1 MDESGEKRGHRGR
14 ETTTDAI
21 LAAALELFSA
31 KGYAAVT
38 VREIGERAGVS
49 HALVHRYV
57 GSKADIF
64 RAVLE
69 RYEGALLAAA
79 PDDSDLL
86 ESAARM
92 LREGLLH
99 HRDYVRL
106 VIRSAMSGLSYDR
119 TTGRFAATERLVELA
134 QRSAYAASPAERAEK
149 DLDPRLVVAC
159 VVSLFLGLAAA
170 ESWAGSRGR
179 APRDGRGRS
188 HRWRRTRDPRHPE
201 GQRCGRRI
209 RRRVALMSARF
220 RRRPTGSPAIERSA
234 RILPLPVSRAAPHPL
249 RHPHP
254 VLDPVPR
261 LLGFKGQR
269 ETERQDYRRVT
280 LLSAQSASPVVVCG
294 PAVGDGSQ

>member
-1 MDESGEKRGHRGR
+1 MGR
-14 ETTTDAI
+14 
-21 LAAALELFSA
+21 
-31 KGYAAVT
+31 AAVLDDAQAPRRGL
-38 VREIGERAGVS
+38 VVDEVVEDDGERAGVT

-57 GSKADIF
+57 GSKASVF

-69 RYEGALLAAA
+69 RDEGALLAAA

-106 VIRSAMSGLSYDR
+106 VIRSAMSGLSYER

-170 ESWAGSRGR
+170 ESWL
-179 APRDGRGRS
+179 
-188 HRWRRTRDPRHPE
+188 
-201 GQRCGRRI
+201 
-209 RRRVALMSARF
+209 V
-220 RRRPTGSPAIERSA
+220 
-234 RILPLPVSRAAPHPL
+234 
-249 RHPHP
+249 
-254 VLDPVPR
+254 
-261 LLGFKGQR
+261 
-269 ETERQDYRRVT
+269 
-280 LLSAQSASPVVVCG
+280 
-294 PAVGDGSQ
+294 PAVGLQGMGEAISSLASSASSSAS